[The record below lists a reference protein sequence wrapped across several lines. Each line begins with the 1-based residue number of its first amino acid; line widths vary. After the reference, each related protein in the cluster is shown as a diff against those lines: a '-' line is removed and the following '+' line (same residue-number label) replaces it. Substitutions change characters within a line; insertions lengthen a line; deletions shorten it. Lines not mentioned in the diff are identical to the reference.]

1 MRRFISFA
9 AVGGLATA
17 VHVAVASVLIVAAGW
32 PAGFANGAAFCVATV
47 ASYSINSRVTFRRAV
62 SRRTLWRFI
71 AVAAAGALV
80 SMAIS
85 GAADRLG
92 LHYLIGI
99 ALVVVSL
106 PPLTFV
112 AHSRWTYR

>member
-1 MRRFISFA
+1 MRRFISFG
-9 AVGGLATA
+9 AVGALATA
-17 VHVAVASVLIVAAGW
+17 VHVAVASGLITAAGW
-32 PAGFANGAAFCVATV
+32 PAGLANGAAFCVATV
-47 ASYSINSRVTFRRAV
+47 ASYSINSRLTFRQAM

-71 AVAAAGALV
+71 AVAAAGAGL

-85 GAADRLG
+85 GGAERLG
-92 LHYLIGI
+92 LHYLVGI

-106 PPLTFV
+106 PPLTFL

>member
-1 MRRFISFA
+1 MRRFISFGS
-9 AVGGLATA
+9 VGVLSTA
-17 VHVAVASVLIVAAGW
+17 VHVAVASALITAAGW
-32 PAGFANGAAFCVATV
+32 PAGFANGVAFCVATV
-47 ASYSINSRVTFRRAV
+47 VSYSLQSRLTFRRAM
-62 SRRTLWRFI
+62 SRRTLWRFV
-71 AVAAAGALV
+71 AVAAGGAAV

-85 GAADRLG
+85 GGAEWLG
-92 LHYLIGI
+92 LHYLVGI

>member
-1 MRRFISFA
+1 MRRFISFGS
-9 AVGGLATA
+9 VGVLSTA
-17 VHVAVASVLIVAAGW
+17 VHVAVASALITAAGW

-47 ASYSINSRVTFRRAV
+47 ASYSINSRITFRQAM
-62 SRRTLWRFI
+62 SRRTLWRFVT
-71 AVAAAGALV
+71 VAAGGAAV

-85 GAADRLG
+85 SGAQWLG
-92 LHYLIGI
+92 LHYLVGI
-99 ALVVVSL
+99 ALVVLSL